1 MATQIVTFPSDSG
14 AEISPQRPDVR
25 LVIPNDG
32 AVYDLSQSRVRITL
46 QTSGQSSA
54 LYTGPNAID
63 RRLRFNGGVPNSFPV
78 GRESFIRHVKVSD
91 QRHGVVDLRRY
102 NNNLMTTLN
111 EYQRSRLE
119 KITSGVF
126 DTYSGNIFNDEVGG
140 FFMEKHVYGN
150 TPSVPRAGVMDVP
163 LSDLTDLARVD
174 QSRLWPTSLTGETVF
189 ELEME
194 PYTSFVADAVGKS
207 AAGGVSVASSR
218 PTVECTD
225 ETGAD
230 PAVGTTTYLTD
241 EEIDYDAC
249 PFYVGMPVFRQY
261 DSAAAGGDSEDQTT
275 IVAIT
280 RPPAANGKK
289 LLIQLFAP
297 QPVAALSTVKLTAY
311 TFDSGLVTQDIVAP
325 AIAFTYVRVELQ
337 MVRVM
342 SGGIPASISYM
353 SYRLR
358 DLSTS
363 TQIEFTTTF
372 QVPSDRT
379 TNVIVLWKDDNTI
392 QSTNQ
397 NALAYR
403 FSINDEYEAPSI
415 AFRTSQH
422 QEMIIRG
429 FRNAGMTL
437 RDLNELLPS
446 SIVNN
451 LYNAFDATS
460 TLKMIMAPLPIRPPG
475 EPDTVVQLEILYSVT
490 GVRRLLIYSQQIS
503 TLQLSNVG
511 VESGT
516 GPGF

>member
-14 AEISPQRPDVR
+14 TEITPQRPDVR

-46 QTSGQSSA
+46 ETSGQSSP
-54 LYTGPNAID
+54 LYDGLNVID
-63 RRLRFNGGVPNSFPV
+63 RRLRFNGAIANNFPL
-78 GRESFIRHVKVSD
+78 GRESFIRHVKISD

-111 EYQRSRLE
+111 EYQRSRTE
-119 KITSGVF
+119 KINSGVF
-126 DTYSGNIFNDEVGG
+126 DTYAGNIFNSESGG
-140 FFMEKHVYGN
+140 FFMQKNVYGN
-150 TPSVPRAGVMDVP
+150 IPSVARPGVLDVP
-163 LSDLTDLARVD
+163 LSDLTDLARVNE
-174 QSRLWPTSLTGETVF
+174 SRLWPTSLTGETVI

-194 PYTSFVADAVGKS
+194 PYTSFRATAVGRS
-207 AAGGVSVASSR
+207 AAAAIPAAQRRVALI
-218 PTVECTD
+218 CTD
-225 ETGAD
+225 ANGAR
-230 PAVGTTTYLTD
+230 PAAGTTVYMT
-241 EEIDYDAC
+241 EQEIDYDAC
-249 PFYVGMPVFRQY
+249 PFYVGMPITRNYGAPAVS
-261 DSAAAGGDSEDQTT
+261 DTT
-275 IVAIT
+275 SIRSIT
-280 RPPAANGKK
+280 RPPPMGGNGRR
-289 LLIQLFAP
+289 LLIQVATAQTTAATTDLNL
-297 QPVAALSTVKLTAY
+297 QPYAY
-311 TFDSGLVTQDIVAP
+311 DSANNAINIPDP
-325 AIAFTYVRVELQ
+325 AIAFQYVRVELQ

-358 DLSTS
+358 DLATS
-363 TQIEFTTTF
+363 NQTEYTTTL

-379 TNVIVLWKDDNTI
+379 TNMMVLWKDFNTM

-415 AFRTSQH
+415 SFRTSQH

-429 FRNAGMTL
+429 FRNAGMIL
-437 RDLNELLPS
+437 RDLNEVLPNAQ
-446 SIVNN
+446 IINT
-451 LYNAFDATS
+451 YNADDATS
-460 TLKMIMAPLPIRPPG
+460 TIKMIMAPLPIRPPG
-475 EPDTVVQLEILYSVT
+475 EPDTVVQLEILYA
-490 GVRRLLIYSQQIS
+490 GEDERRLLVYAQQIS